1 MKTASRRS
9 ARTSAMAAPI
19 VHMITQLYTLS
30 PMCFESLS
38 AGIETKQRILQIS
51 GNNWRRLHKNKY
63 SPWRVSQAKNA
74 PKIYNKKFV
83 S

>member
-38 AGIETKQRILQIS
+38 AGIETKQRKLQIS
-51 GNNWRRLHKNKY
+51 GR
-63 SPWRVSQAKNA
+63 
-74 PKIYNKKFV
+74 
-83 S
+83 

>member
-19 VHMITQLYTLS
+19 MHMISTLYTLS

-38 AGIETKQRILQIS
+38 AGIETEQLKLKK
-51 GNNWRRLHKNKY
+51 LH
-63 SPWRVSQAKNA
+63 
-74 PKIYNKKFV
+74 
-83 S
+83 